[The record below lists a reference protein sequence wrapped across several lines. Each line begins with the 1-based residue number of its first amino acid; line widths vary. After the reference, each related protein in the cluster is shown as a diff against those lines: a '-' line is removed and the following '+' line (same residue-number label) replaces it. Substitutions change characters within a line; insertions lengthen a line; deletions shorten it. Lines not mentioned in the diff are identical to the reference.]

1 MIRGKVIIMEIALV
15 IIIILI
21 AILYF
26 GRIHSTINEINR
38 KLTKIEELLGREKK

>member
-26 GRIHSTINEINR
+26 GWIHSTINEINR